1 MPTIHTLHKSITEM
15 DRVNVFNLI
24 EEIKVRR
31 KVPTKTVEQK
41 EKIAK
46 VKKPKTSDPL
56 TLAKSLNADEKE
68 KLKQALLSL
77 MNS

>member
-31 KVPTKTVEQK
+31 KVPTKTVEQR
-41 EKIAK
+41 EKIVK
-46 VKKPKTSDPL
+46 SKKPKTSDPL
-56 TLAKSLNADEKE
+56 ALAKSLNADEKE

>member
-24 EEIKVRR
+24 EDIKIRR
-31 KVPTKTVEQK
+31 RVPTKTVA
-41 EKIAK
+41 EKVKITKA
-46 VKKPKTSDPL
+46 KKPKTSDPL
-56 TLAKSLNADEKE
+56 TLAKSLNSEDKE